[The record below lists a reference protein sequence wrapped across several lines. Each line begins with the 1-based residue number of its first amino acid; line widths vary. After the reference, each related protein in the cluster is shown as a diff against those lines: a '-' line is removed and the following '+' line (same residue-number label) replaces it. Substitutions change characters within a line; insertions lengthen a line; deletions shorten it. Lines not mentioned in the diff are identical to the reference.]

1 MDLAKQDWLD
11 SLNDLIESEGAERV
25 KEILKELQLNAT
37 RKGIRLTFSANTP
50 YVNTIP
56 IDQQISYPG
65 DRDIER
71 RIKSLIR
78 WNAMAMVVRANRSKD
93 GIGGHISTYQSI
105 ATLYEVGFNH
115 FLEEKPIHFPE
126 IWFIFKDILLQEF
139 MQEHI
144 LKVD

>member
-65 DRDIER
+65 DRDIE
-71 RIKSLIR
+71 
-78 WNAMAMVVRANRSKD
+78 N
-93 GIGGHISTYQSI
+93 
-105 ATLYEVGFNH
+105 E
-115 FLEEKPIHFPE
+115 
-126 IWFIFKDILLQEF
+126 
-139 MQEHI
+139 
-144 LKVD
+144 LKV